1 MTYQAISIPRKRAV
15 PLRQRNGRP
24 AAAIRNDTVSAARSA
39 VSGFTQSGISDMVPL
54 MESDRIAKLTE
65 AQRVCLRMVLMHLS
79 SKDIA
84 RELGISPHTVD
95 QRLRMAIQ
103 ILGVANRFEAARI
116 LARHEAQT
124 PYQSAVYQT
133 PHVAPQP
140 IPASVDLSDIHGV
153 RQGNEAFHGSAVREE
168 QIAFRTPAFATGGS
182 FINLPIPTPG
192 RERNDLNIVQRLGW
206 IVSIAIATALAFG
219 GLLAGLDALKRLF
232 QA

>member
-1 MTYQAISIPRKRAV
+1 MVV
-15 PLRQRNGRP
+15 PLRQRIDDAPQSLRK
-24 AAAIRNDTVSAARSA
+24 DTVLGIPAA
-39 VSGFTQSGISDMVPL
+39 VSGFTQTRFNDMVQL
-54 MESDRIAKLTE
+54 MESDRIEKLTE

-103 ILGVANRFEAARI
+103 VLGVANRFEAARI
-116 LARHEAQT
+116 LARFESRT

-133 PHVAPQP
+133 SHVAPEP
-140 IPASVDLSDIHGV
+140 IHATVDLSDIHGV

-192 RERNDLNIVQRLGW
+192 RERNDLNIAQRLGW
-206 IVSIAIATALAFG
+206 IVSIAIASALAFG

>member
-1 MTYQAISIPRKRAV
+1 MMQA
-15 PLRQRNGRP
+15 
-24 AAAIRNDTVSAARSA
+24 
-39 VSGFTQSGISDMVPL
+39 
-54 MESDRIAKLTE
+54 MESDRISKLTE
-65 AQRVCLRMVLMHLS
+65 PQRICLRMVLMHLS

-103 ILGVANRFEAARI
+103 ALGVANRFEAARI
-116 LARHEAQT
+116 LARFESQA

-133 PHVAPQP
+133 PHVAPAP
-140 IPASVDLSDIHGV
+140 VYDRVGSSDIHGV

-192 RERNDLNIVQRLGW
+192 REHNDLNIVQRLGW
-206 IVSIAIATALAFG
+206 IVSIAIASALAFG

>member
-1 MTYQAISIPRKRAV
+1 
-15 PLRQRNGRP
+15 
-24 AAAIRNDTVSAARSA
+24 
-39 VSGFTQSGISDMVPL
+39 MVPL

-124 PYQSAVYQT
+124 QYQ
-133 PHVAPQP
+133 
-140 IPASVDLSDIHGV
+140 
-153 RQGNEAFHGSAVREE
+153 
-168 QIAFRTPAFATGGS
+168 
-182 FINLPIPTPG
+182 
-192 RERNDLNIVQRLGW
+192 
-206 IVSIAIATALAFG
+206 
-219 GLLAGLDALKRLF
+219 
-232 QA
+232 

>member
-1 MTYQAISIPRKRAV
+1 M
-15 PLRQRNGRP
+15 
-24 AAAIRNDTVSAARSA
+24 
-39 VSGFTQSGISDMVPL
+39 SGFTQARFNDMMAP
-54 MESDRIAKLTE
+54 MESERIDKLTE

-103 ILGVANRFEAARI
+103 ALGVANRFEAARI
-116 LARHEAQT
+116 LARYESQT

-133 PHVAPQP
+133 PHIA
-140 IPASVDLSDIHGV
+140 PASVHASIDLSDIHGV
-153 RQGNEAFHGSAVREE
+153 RQGNEAYQGSAVREE
-168 QIAFRTPAFATGGS
+168 QIAFRTPAFATGGT
-182 FINLPIPTPG
+182 FVNLPFPTPG

-206 IVSIAIATALAFG
+206 IVSIAIASALAFG
-219 GLLAGLDALKRLF
+219 GLLAGLDALKHLF

>member
-1 MTYQAISIPRKRAV
+1 MI
-15 PLRQRNGRP
+15 GR
-24 AAAIRNDTVSAARSA
+24 
-39 VSGFTQSGISDMVPL
+39 
-54 MESDRIAKLTE
+54 MESDRIEKLTE
-65 AQRVCLRMVLMHLS
+65 AQRICLRMVLMHLS

-103 ILGVANRFEAARI
+103 ALGVANRFEAARI
-116 LARHEAQT
+116 LARYESPNAYK
-124 PYQSAVYQT
+124 PAYQSAVYQT

-140 IPASVDLSDIHGV
+140 VPATVGLSDISGV
-153 RQGNEAFHGSAVREE
+153 RQGDDSFHGSAVREE

-182 FINLPIPTPG
+182 PFVNLPIPTPG
-192 RERNDLNIVQRLGW
+192 RERNDLSIVQRLGW
-206 IVSIAIATALAFG
+206 IVSIAIASALAFG

>member
-1 MTYQAISIPRKRAV
+1 
-15 PLRQRNGRP
+15 
-24 AAAIRNDTVSAARSA
+24 
-39 VSGFTQSGISDMVPL
+39 MVHA
-54 MESDRIAKLTE
+54 MESDRIQKLTE

-103 ILGVANRFEAARI
+103 ALGVANRFEAARI
-116 LARHEAQT
+116 LARYESQT

-133 PHVAPQP
+133 PHVAPAP
-140 IPASVDLSDIHGV
+140 IPATVGLSDIHGV
-153 RQGNEAFHGSAVREE
+153 RQGSEAYHGSAVREE
-168 QIAFRTPAFATGGS
+168 QIAFRTPAFATGSS
-182 FINLPIPTPG
+182 FVNLPFPTPG

-206 IVSIAIATALAFG
+206 IVSIAIASALAFG

-232 QA
+232 AA

>member
-1 MTYQAISIPRKRAV
+1 
-15 PLRQRNGRP
+15 
-24 AAAIRNDTVSAARSA
+24 
-39 VSGFTQSGISDMVPL
+39 
-54 MESDRIAKLTE
+54 MESDRIHKLTE

-103 ILGVANRFEAARI
+103 ALGVANRFEAARI
-116 LARHEAQT
+116 LAKYENPN

-133 PHVAPQP
+133 PHVAP
-140 IPASVDLSDIHGV
+140 ATVHATVGSSDIHGV
-153 RQGNEAFHGSAVREE
+153 RQSETGFHGSAVREE
-168 QIAFRTPAFATGGS
+168 QIAFRTPAFATSGN
-182 FINLPIPTPG
+182 FINLPFPTPG
-192 RERNDLNIVQRLGW
+192 RERNDLNLLQRLGW
-206 IVSIAIATALAFG
+206 IVSISIGSAIAFG

>member
-1 MTYQAISIPRKRAV
+1 
-15 PLRQRNGRP
+15 
-24 AAAIRNDTVSAARSA
+24 
-39 VSGFTQSGISDMVPL
+39 
-54 MESDRIAKLTE
+54 MESDRTDKLTE

-103 ILGVANRFEAARI
+103 ALGVANRFEAARI

-133 PHVAPQP
+133 PHVAPAP
-140 IPASVDLSDIHGV
+140 ITASVGLSDIHGV

-206 IVSIAIATALAFG
+206 IVSIAIGSALAFG

>member
-1 MTYQAISIPRKRAV
+1 M
-15 PLRQRNGRP
+15 
-24 AAAIRNDTVSAARSA
+24 
-39 VSGFTQSGISDMVPL
+39 SGFTQTQIGDMVAP

-103 ILGVANRFEAARI
+103 TLGVANRFEAARI
-116 LARHEAQT
+116 LARLEAQT

-140 IPASVDLSDIHGV
+140 IHATVDLSDIHGV
-153 RQGNEAFHGSAVREE
+153 RQVNEAYHGSAVREE
-168 QIAFRTPAFATGGS
+168 QIAFRTPAFATGGG

-192 RERNDLNIVQRLGW
+192 RERNDLSIVQRLSW
-206 IVSIAIATALAFG
+206 IVSIAIGSALAFG

-232 QA
+232 AA